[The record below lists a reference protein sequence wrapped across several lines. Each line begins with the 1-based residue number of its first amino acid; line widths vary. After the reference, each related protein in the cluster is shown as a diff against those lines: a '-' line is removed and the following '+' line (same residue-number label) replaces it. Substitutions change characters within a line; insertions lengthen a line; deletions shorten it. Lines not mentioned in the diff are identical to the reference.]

1 MMNSLGGVVL
11 AACVAVIL
19 ASPVLAQV
27 STFDLSGT
35 VLDPSSAV
43 LPGATITLRNTKTG
57 LVRAE
62 VADERGRYHFI
73 ALPVVGEYSL
83 KIELSGFAA
92 DERAGL
98 VFQAN
103 TKPVI
108 DVTLKLASVAEATTV
123 KGTAPILE

>member
-1 MMNSLGGVVL
+1 
-11 AACVAVIL
+11 
-19 ASPVLAQV
+19 
-27 STFDLSGT
+27 
-35 VLDPSSAV
+35 V

-57 LVRAE
+57 LVRTE

-92 DERAGL
+92 DERAAL
-98 VFQAN
+98 VCQAN

-108 DVTLKLASVAEATTV
+108 DVTLELASVAEATTL
-123 KGTAPILE
+123 KAPRRFSKTRKAD